1 MPKIIHN
8 GVEYG
13 GGGYSKRQIDEK
25 LKLKLSK
32 SSIDTVLSD
41 DSINP
46 VQNKVV
52 TKALNDKISQVK
64 VMPSSDFDGVAVLYT
79 GDTTTEYTQGHVYQY
94 SETDSSWIDIT
105 DVLDVIKNVESLP
118 TTNIEDIFYRI
129 GGGEWVTKIVT
140 LSPDPDDTI
149 EQLEA
154 IGYTVLSDHY
164 QESTNTRDVSFK
176 GDNNHF
182 GYVSHSY
189 LYRIGTINATWS
201 LSSGRYAVEGTG
213 NDGHVSIVV
222 LGSERKEDA
231 NFKVLAQNELWA
243 GDSETQTIKR
253 VAWNDEVTI
262 QYEIMPTPSE
272 NELGKIVQY
281 VGETTGDYIKG
292 FFYRCAEVPN
302 TDPTEYEW
310 VNQEV
315 QESTDYKTE
324 FETAKSGVRINAD
337 YVFEWDS
344 DVLSVGDFTDLK
356 SQWNDFAVFMHN
368 NKGRL
373 AMITIDQYNFGFS
386 DDDTGGSSPTLICII
401 SDDVSTSED
410 YNIRIPYGSATSTH
424 CDGYGFG
431 FIDIDWRLNISS
443 GKCDF
448 AGINTILFKGTDS
461 MSTGYAYI
469 GSSASSVRINETEY
483 SMNDPTERATAYN
496 LYHQSVTITIKLL

>member
-315 QESTDYKTE
+315 QESTDTSNAVAEALAVIDSPITKVG
-324 FETAKSGVRINAD
+324 TAINGNRFWSKRTGNVVEIMIDGTTGSNIPCAQS
-337 YVFEWDS
+337 VVVAKVPKNALTIS
-344 DVLSVGDFTDLK
+344 DVCIEIDSK
-356 SQWNDFAVFMHN
+356 S
-368 NKGRL
+368 L
-373 AMITIDQYNFGFS
+373 
-386 DDDTGGSSPTLICII
+386 
-401 SDDVSTSED
+401 VSAPE
-410 YNIRIPYGSATSTH
+410 
-424 CDGYGFG
+424 
-431 FIDIDWRLNISS
+431 S
-443 GKCDF
+443 GHKRAWVD
-448 AGINTILFKGTDS
+448 
-461 MSTGYAYI
+461 STGNVCVFIVMPDLAATYTGNIYI
-469 GSSASSVRINETEY
+469 GGTYI
-483 SMNDPTERATAYN
+483 TAE
-496 LYHQSVTITIKLL
+496 